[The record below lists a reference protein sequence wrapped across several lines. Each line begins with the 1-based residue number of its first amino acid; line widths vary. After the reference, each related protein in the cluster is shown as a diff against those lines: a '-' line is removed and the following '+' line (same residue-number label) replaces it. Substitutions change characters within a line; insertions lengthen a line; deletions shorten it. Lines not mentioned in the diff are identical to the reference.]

1 MPDITTLIT
10 SGALSAAL
18 VFLLRGWISQR
29 LKSSIQHEYDQKL
42 ETHKAKLSA
51 ESEIAIEH
59 LKSQLQIAA
68 AERNIKLTKIF
79 EQQAE
84 VIAEVFAKLV
94 RLIASIEE
102 YTAIMTYEG
111 TPSMAERR
119 KKVGE
124 RMTDFVDYYHPK
136 KVFLPAPT
144 QKRIDAFVKEL
155 NLKTIMFMRKVEQG
169 RERAQSPEEDTWFQ
183 TMNFMNKDVA
193 QIMADLDQELKT
205 ILGLSETNPTVENQK
220 H

>member
-1 MPDITTLIT
+1 MPDITNLIA

-42 ETHKAKLSA
+42 ETHKAKLAA

-59 LKSQLQIAA
+59 LRSQLQIAA

-84 VIAEVFAKLV
+84 VISEVYAKLV

-102 YTAIMTYEG
+102 YTAIMTFEG
-111 TPSMAERR
+111 TPSLAERR

-124 RMTDFVDYYHPK
+124 RMADFLDYYHPK
-136 KVFLPAPT
+136 KVFLPAAT

-155 NLKTIMFMRKVEQG
+155 HAKTLTFMFKVEQG
-169 RERAQSPEEDTWFQ
+169 RERAQNPEEDTWFQ
-183 TMNFMNKDVA
+183 TMNFMNKDVV
-193 QIMADLDQELKT
+193 QIMSDLDQELKS
-205 ILGLSETNPTVENQK
+205 ILGLSEAKGSVEKN
-220 H
+220 

>member
-42 ETHKAKLSA
+42 ETHKAKLAA

-68 AERNIKLTKIF
+68 SERNIKLTKIF

-102 YTAIMTYEG
+102 YTAIMTFEG
-111 TPSMAERR
+111 TPSMADRR

-124 RMTDFVDYYHPK
+124 CMTDFISYYHPK
-136 KVFLPAPT
+136 KVFLPAAT
-144 QKRIDAFVKEL
+144 QKRIDSFVKEL
-155 NLKTIMFMRKVEQG
+155 HGRAMTFMFKVEQEHH
-169 RERAQSPEEDTWFQ
+169 RPRTAEEDTWIKTVDFL
-183 TMNFMNKDVA
+183 NKDVV
-193 QIMADLDQELKT
+193 QIMGDLDQELKT
-205 ILGLSETNPTVENQK
+205 ILGLSESKLTTEIQK
-220 H
+220 P